1 MTPTELS
8 QFLGRH
14 DISKDDVAKICG
26 VSLKSF
32 YSWLNGQH
40 PIPRSAAMLLTAYDA
55 GFIELDWIVDFV
67 ENDLR
72 QNTPVM

>member
-1 MTPTELS
+1 MTSNDLS

-14 DISKDDVAKICG
+14 DFSKEDIAKICG
-26 VSLKSF
+26 VSLKSL

-40 PIPRSAAMLLTAYDA
+40 RIPRSAAMLLSAYDA

-67 ENDLR
+67 ENDMR
-72 QNTPVM
+72 QNLPIM